1 MRATAILILLTFAG
15 PASAQC
21 LVGQSG
27 LSFEQ
32 WMQVCSAEV
41 AQTCN
46 AVPGGT
52 DDANCQAIAESM
64 NQTYWASQS
73 VRPSSCDEEGGEMCI
88 NGWVSQC
95 RGGQWMATSSQ
106 C

>member
-1 MRATAILILLTFAG
+1 MRTTAILMPLMFAT

-21 LVGQSG
+21 LVGQTG

-32 WMQVCSAEV
+32 WKQVCSSVVED
-41 AQTCN
+41 TCN

-52 DDANCQAIAESM
+52 DEANCRAIAEAM
-64 NQTYWASQS
+64 YQTYLASPYA
-73 VRPSSCDEEGGEMCI
+73 RPSSCGEDGAEMCI

-95 RGGQWMATSSQ
+95 RDGQWMTTSSQ